1 MTTADATTASS
12 VERAAG
18 LGLGYTATATAM
30 ATTTVVHGGGG
41 AQRRGELAAVRRER
55 AAWRR
60 AEVGPAEHAAQQSSS
75 GRSRL
80 SSSPLANDSAIVV

>member
-18 LGLGYTATATAM
+18 LGLGYTATATAV
-30 ATTTVVHGGGG
+30 ATTTVMHGGGA
-41 AQRRGELAAVRRER
+41 AQRQGEQAAVRRER

-60 AEVGPAEHAAQQSSS
+60 AEVRPAEHAAQQSSS
-75 GRSRL
+75 GRSSLRPWPMT
-80 SSSPLANDSAIVV
+80 SQ